1 MKYKEHDLSRFKAE
15 VLEKL
20 PQGWT
25 LRQIFAQPG
34 MCAMSFFF
42 AKVLP
47 EDKAFKEQYARAM
60 ELRNEF
66 WADEMVD
73 IADDGSNDW
82 MERELANGLTIDVV
96 NQEVVQRSKLRIE
109 ARKWLMGKSQP
120 KKYGEKVEVEH
131 KSDPDAPPVFTLKI
145 DNS

>member
-1 MKYKEHDLSRFKAE
+1 MVYTQEDISRFKSE

-25 LRQIFAQPG
+25 LRQIFVQEG

-82 MERELANGLTIDVV
+82 MERELADGVTFDVV
-96 NQEVVQRSKLRIE
+96 NQEVVQRSKLRI
-109 ARKWLMGKSQP
+109 RKWLMGKSQP
-120 KKYGEKVEVEH
+120 RKCGENVALKH
-131 KSDPDAPPVFTLKI
+131 SNDPDNPRLWLH
-145 DNS
+145 